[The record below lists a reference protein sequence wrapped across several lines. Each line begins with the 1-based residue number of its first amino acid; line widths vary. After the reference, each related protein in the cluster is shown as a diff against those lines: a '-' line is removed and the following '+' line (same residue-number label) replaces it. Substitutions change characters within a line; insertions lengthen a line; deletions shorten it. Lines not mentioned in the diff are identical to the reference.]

1 MSFIDTHGLSD
12 AFLGY
17 RIGRLF
23 DVVWEQGDEYHR
35 TSGLSFPARANSTIM
50 IISERENVCAADI
63 TEELALPHQ
72 LIAQRIELLIEL
84 GLVVKKPDPD
94 DGRRNIL
101 KLTKKGE
108 QEVVLLRR
116 CLADAIRAFN
126 ILFDEIGVD
135 LNKVA
140 RLATDAFMNKPLSER
155 ISQAC
160 AEEVKTTSVRKTK
173 LGNT

>member
-1 MSFIDTHGLSD
+1 MSFIDAHSLSD

-17 RIGRLF
+17 RIGRLL
-23 DVVWEQGDEYHR
+23 DLISEQGDEYHHDA
-35 TSGLSFPARANSTIM
+35 GLSFPARANSTIM
-50 IISERENVCAADI
+50 VIDEHENVCVADI
-63 TEELALPHQ
+63 TDELTLPHQ
-72 LIAQRIELLIEL
+72 LVAQRVELLVEL

-94 DGRRNIL
+94 DGRRKIL
-101 KLTKKGE
+101 KLTKKGK

-116 CLADAIRAFN
+116 CLADAVHAFN

-135 LNKVA
+135 LNKVS

-160 AEEVKTTSVRKTK
+160 AEETKTASVRKAK
-173 LGNT
+173 LGNA